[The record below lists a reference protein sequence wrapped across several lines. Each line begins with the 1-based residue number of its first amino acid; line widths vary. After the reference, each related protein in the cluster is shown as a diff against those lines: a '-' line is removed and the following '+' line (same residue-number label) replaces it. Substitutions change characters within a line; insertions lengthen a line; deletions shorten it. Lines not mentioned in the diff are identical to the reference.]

1 MTDTAAS
8 LLGRTLFEAQG
19 ESPFSDARLL
29 AAMLRFEAALAE
41 GQAALGLIPAEASA
55 RIGETVHAL
64 TLDAAAMA
72 RAGAHAGSLAIP
84 VVRALTDAVAE
95 RDPDAARYVHAGA
108 TSQDVID
115 TALSLCAKEALGRID
130 AATRDAIAAGLD
142 LVDRFAGTPVLA
154 RTLMQPAGLTTF
166 GCRAA
171 QWTTG
176 IADAWVALRR
186 SARDAV
192 ALSLSGPIGT
202 LAAWGEAG
210 DALRAAVAERLDLP
224 DPGAPGHGVRNG
236 RLRCAGEAAILVG
249 AFARV
254 GEDVALGAQFEVGEV
269 SEPAADGRGGSSAM
283 PHKRN
288 PALSLRLIAA
298 GQRVPGLM
306 ATLLGAQVNAFERG
320 LGGWQT
326 ECATWP
332 ALLETALGAAET
344 AATLL
349 SGLEIHTD
357 RAQANIA
364 ALQGIFAADRVAG
377 WLASALG
384 KVRAQGLAARWSAEA
399 LSRREPLE
407 SVVRR
412 ALGTQTPAIAAD
424 GLDACFDV
432 GPAVEAA
439 ARTARALASRV
450 RGT

>member
-8 LLGRTLFEAQG
+8 LLGRTLFGAQG

-29 AAMLRFEAALAE
+29 AAMVRFEAALAE
-41 GQAALGLIPAEASA
+41 GQAALGLIPAEAAA
-55 RIGETVHAL
+55 RIGEVVHTL
-64 TLDAAAMA
+64 MLDAAAMA

-84 VVRALTDAVAE
+84 LVRALTDAVAE

-171 QWTTG
+171 QWTAG

-224 DPGAPGHGVRNG
+224 DPGAPWHGVRNG
-236 RLRCAGEAAILVG
+236 RLRCAGEAAILAG
-249 AFARV
+249 AFAKV

-364 ALQGIFAADRVAG
+364 ALQGVFAADRVAG
-377 WLASALG
+377 WLAPALG
-384 KVRAQGLAARWSAEA
+384 KVQAQGLAARWSAEA

-412 ALGTQTPAIAAD
+412 ALGTLTPAIAAE

-432 GPAVEAA
+432 SPAVEAA